1 MRTIRVDP
9 ARSVVEY
16 VAARSFVPK
25 MPCQCRAAD
34 VTCVP
39 EAYRRTLP
47 ASHGL
52 VAERKHK
59 VLSFADKPAVKQ
71 EPRPELKREVE
82 AELERRWEKSKPI
95 RIFAI
100 IAILAVSSWIIVALF
115 SPVLRY
121 QLATPPKAPITSD
134 QFRRELQA
142 LTQSRFA
149 DGVSVEPLPN
159 GEQFYPAEI
168 DGIKGAQ
175 KSVNIEAYIFERGD
189 VTEQVVQALTERARA
204 GVQVRLVLDA
214 MGSFSTPKRFFK
226 SLRDAGGKVQFY
238 HPVRWN
244 TWMRSNNRTHR
255 EMTIIDGKLG
265 FIGGAG
271 FADHWLED
279 KEKHA
284 RWRDT
289 MFRVRGEAVTALQ
302 GTFVEN
308 WLEAS
313 GELLSGDDF
322 FPLMDKPGSATTFL
336 IASSPSQGGSTRGRI
351 LFQTMLASAKQSLDI
366 TTPYFLPDDSLQHA
380 LIEAKKRGVRV
391 RILLPGDK
399 SDHLMTRA
407 SSRRTY
413 GDLLQAGIQISE
425 YQPAMIHAKIMIVDG
440 VWSIVGSTNFDNR
453 SFGINDEV
461 NLAALDPQVA
471 GSLTRQFE
479 KDLSSAKQVSYDDWK
494 KRSMWERAVE
504 WAGWILERQ
513 Q

>member
-1 MRTIRVDP
+1 
-9 ARSVVEY
+9 
-16 VAARSFVPK
+16 
-25 MPCQCRAAD
+25 
-34 VTCVP
+34 
-39 EAYRRTLP
+39 
-47 ASHGL
+47 
-52 VAERKHK
+52 VAERKHI
-59 VLSFADKPAVKQ
+59 LHFPEKPAPKQ
-71 EPRPELKREVE
+71 QGPHPDLKREVE
-82 AELERRWEKSKPI
+82 AELERRWEKSKPL
-95 RIFAI
+95 RIVAFI
-100 IAILAVSSWIIVALF
+100 SILAVLSWIVIALF
-115 SPVLRY
+115 SPTLKY
-121 QLATPPKAPITSD
+121 KLAKPPAAPITSD

-142 LTQSRFA
+142 LTNSRFS

-168 DGIKGAQ
+168 NAIKGAQ
-175 KSVNIEAYIFERGD
+175 KSVNVEAYIFERGD
-189 VTEQVVQALTERARA
+189 VTKQVIEALTERARA
-204 GVQVRLVLDA
+204 GVQVRMVVDA
-214 MGSFSTPKRFFK
+214 MGSFSTPKRYFK
-226 SLRDAGGKVQFY
+226 DLQNAGGHVEFY
-238 HPVRWN
+238 HPLRWN

-255 EMTIIDGKLG
+255 EMTIVDGREG

-279 KEKHA
+279 KDKHP

-308 WLEAS
+308 WLESS

-322 FPLMDKPGSATTFL
+322 FPQLGKPGTATTFL

-366 TTPYFLPDDSLQHA
+366 TTPYFLPDDSLKKA
-380 LIEAKKRGVRV
+380 LIEARKRGVRV
-391 RILLPGDK
+391 RILVPGGK

-413 GDLLQAGIQISE
+413 GDLLLAGAQISE

-461 NLAALDPQVA
+461 NLAALDPQLA
-471 GSLTRQFE
+471 ASLTRQFE
-479 KDLSSAKQVSYDDWK
+479 KDLSSAQQVSYEQWK
-494 KRSMWERAVE
+494 KRPVWERIVE
-504 WAGWILERQ
+504 WAGWLLERQ